1 MSKKAKSS
9 SEVEVDIIVAKKEV
23 KKAPVKKAMKVGD
36 ISKCGQ
42 WEVKA
47 IGETVDLM
55 PSKSNKSAFGIATKI
70 VADAEAM
77 MVQL

>member
-9 SEVEVDIIVAKKEV
+9 SEVEVDIIVA

-55 PSKSNKSAFGIATKI
+55 PSKSNKSAFGIATKT